1 MNTLHVKYLLVGGGL
16 ASSAAAEA
24 IRQHDPQG
32 SVLLVAQENN
42 RPYHRPALSGEYMRR
57 ERSRAD
63 LTTFPPGWMKEH
75 DVELRTGRRVS
86 YIDTNRASATLDNGQ
101 VVSFDHLL
109 LATGASAKPLKI
121 PGADLPSVY
130 SLRTLDDA
138 DRLHHAIDTA
148 LREGHRHPRGVGRGR
163 VAVIGGG
170 LLGSE
175 LSASFTHLGLHVD
188 LIVSQAHP
196 WARWAGETTGALL
209 LRHLQNHGVDVHVSH
224 RAEKLDGDGR
234 AQRVILAS
242 DEGSGG
248 EMIETDLVVAAVGI
262 VINRDILRDTPIAA
276 ETAVL
281 VDQHCRT
288 NVPNIYAAGDCA
300 AVFDPLFGKHRNID
314 HWENA
319 LITGAIAGA
328 NMAGANEQY
337 DHVNHFVSDLFGLHV
352 NVWGERRFVHHRL
365 VRGNAV
371 DAGGEGSFVE
381 FGVAADGRIAQVIKV
396 GADGEDSNVLKQCI
410 AKRLQ
415 VNGLEEQIKD
425 PTKSLAEIVEQ

>member
-16 ASSAAAEA
+16 ASSAAAET

-32 SVLLVAQENN
+32 SVLLVTQDNN

-86 YIDTNRASATLDNGQ
+86 YIDTSRASATLDNGQ
-101 VVSFDHLL
+101 VVSFDRLL
-109 LATGASAKPLKI
+109 IATGAHAKPLKI
-121 PGADLPSVY
+121 TGADLPNVY
-130 SLRTLDDA
+130 SLRTLEDA

-170 LLGSE
+170 LLGCE

-188 LIVSQAHP
+188 LIVGQAHP
-196 WARWAGETTGALL
+196 WARWAGETTGAFLA
-209 LRHLQNHGVDVHVSH
+209 RHLAEHGVDVHCGH
-224 RAEKLDGDGR
+224 RADSLEGDGR
-234 AQRVILAS
+234 VQRIVLAN
-242 DEGSGG
+242 GHT
-248 EMIETDLVVAAVGI
+248 IECDLAVAAVGI
-262 VINRDILRDTPIAA
+262 VINREILRDTPIAA
-276 ETAVL
+276 ETAIL

-300 AVFDPLFGKHRNID
+300 AVFDPLFGKHRLID

-319 LITGAIAGA
+319 LITGSIAGA
-328 NMAGANEQY
+328 NMAGADERY
-337 DHVNHFVSDLFGLHV
+337 EHVNHFMSDLFGVHV
-352 NVWGERRFVHHRL
+352 HVWGERRFVHHRL
-365 VRGNAV
+365 IRGNAS
-371 DAGGEGSFVE
+371 DAASATAERGGSFVE
-381 FGVAADGRIAQVIKV
+381 FGVASDGRVAQVIRV
-396 GADGEDSNVLKQCI
+396 GADGEDAEILRTCV
-410 AKRLQ
+410 ARRLQ
-415 VNGLEEQIKD
+415 VNGIEEQIKD
-425 PTKSLAEIVEQ
+425 PTKPLAELVGE